1 MFFEVDA
8 SKSKEVVPL
17 GEVVV
22 PDHWRRASLVVVEN
36 FNISVCLAEIVAP
49 QCLSSDHRHVHL
61 SYTCRGR
68 TAMGVNHSM
77 TLTLARAVLLPV
89 ANLAVDGAV
98 ERLGT
103 CENVVTDG
111 VSQAGL

>member
-1 MFFEVDA
+1 M
-8 SKSKEVVPL
+8 

-22 PDHWRRASLVVVEN
+22 PDHRRRASLLVVED

-68 TAMGVNHSM
+68 TAIGVNHSM
-77 TLTLARAVLLPV
+77 TLALARTVLLPV
-89 ANLAVDGAV
+89 ANLAVGRAV
-98 ERLGT
+98 ERLGA
-103 CENVVTDG
+103 CANVVADG